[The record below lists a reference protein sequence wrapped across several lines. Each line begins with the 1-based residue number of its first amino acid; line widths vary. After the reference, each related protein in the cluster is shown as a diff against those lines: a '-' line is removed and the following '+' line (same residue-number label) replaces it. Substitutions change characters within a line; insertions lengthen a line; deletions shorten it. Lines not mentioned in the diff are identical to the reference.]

1 MAASAYC
8 KVSGSQV
15 KFCAK
20 NWRQSITTT
29 IIFCGFIVEL
39 SVYTMTLIN
48 YLHPLK
54 LGNEANVRKLVSN
67 IKFMAWYFIV
77 SRNLK
82 RVKILSET
90 TVRWNQEFICK
101 IDSVFFLS
109 IWFNIHII
117 VASHEL
123 YVRRAGHRK
132 QETISGI
139 FFCFYSFF
147 FSLISR
153 MCLNFLKTKLV
164 I

>member
-48 YLHPLK
+48 YLYPLK
-54 LGNEANVRKLVSN
+54 LGNEANVRLKHQIYGVIFHSIKKFEESQN
-67 IKFMAWYFIV
+67 IIGNNCSMEPGVYLQNW
-77 SRNLK
+77 
-82 RVKILSET
+82 
-90 TVRWNQEFICK
+90 QC
-101 IDSVFFLS
+101 FFLS